1 MKRDDIL
8 AAIGV
13 NPDDLPPLR
22 LAAIPDDVD
31 TAAAAEVAAEQIQA
45 RLDAYLK
52 RRPAEFE
59 TSGELD
65 ALLRG
70 WAQRL
75 LAGTARNLVIHGNV
89 GTGKTWS
96 AWRLGEELIQQGY
109 RGRIEIMSAYRLKRL
124 FAPPTDYADIDRLA
138 GADLLALDDIGA
150 VRVSEWD
157 ADLLGGL
164 IDERTARQRPTII
177 VANPP
182 KTSPQEGQTLMQA
195 LLGERVAS
203 RLAKDVT
210 VVPLTGPDRR
220 RTP

>member
-13 NPDDLPPLR
+13 DPGDLPPVR

-31 TAAAAEVAAEQIQA
+31 ATAATEVTAEQIQD

-52 RRPAEFE
+52 RRPAEFAAP
-59 TSGELD
+59 GELD
-65 ALLRG
+65 DLLRG
-70 WAQRL
+70 WAERL

-109 RGRIEIMSAYRLKRL
+109 RGRFRIVSAYRLKRL

-138 GADLLALDDIGA
+138 TADLLALDDIGA

-164 IDERTARQRPTII
+164 IDERTAQQLPTII
-177 VANPP
+177 IANPP

-220 RTP
+220 RAS